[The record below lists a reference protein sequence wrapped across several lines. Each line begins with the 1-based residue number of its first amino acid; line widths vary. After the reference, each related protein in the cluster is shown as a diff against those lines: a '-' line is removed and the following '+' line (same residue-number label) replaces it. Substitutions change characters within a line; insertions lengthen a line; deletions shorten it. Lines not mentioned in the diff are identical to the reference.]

1 MHIVENDRIVIIS
14 TYDIINK
21 RTEGKIYSK
30 VEAKEEILV
39 AKIIEK
45 PKGTAKLNILK
56 EYRGKSYIKEDFEE
70 LKPEFISYA
79 NMWNLRESRGV
90 C

>member
-21 RTEGKIYSK
+21 RTEGKVLSK
-30 VEAKEEILV
+30 VEAQEEILV
-39 AKIIEK
+39 ANIIEK

-56 EYRGKSYIKEDFEE
+56 EYKGKSYIEEDFEE
-70 LKPEFISYA
+70 LKSEFISYA
-79 NMWNLRESRGV
+79 NMWSSRESKGI